1 MLIPHLPEAGRR
13 LSFYING
20 RWQAAMDRPRQAV
33 IDPSTEQPLGE
44 IALGNEEDVE
54 QAVQAARRALP
65 AWAASRRE
73 ERLALLQRILEVY
86 QRRAPEL
93 AAVLSREMGAPL
105 GMALDNQVASGA
117 AHIEVM
123 LDVLADYRFVRRRGA
138 TEVVR
143 EAVGVVGM
151 ITPWNW
157 PLNQILCKVVPALAA
172 GCSMVLKPS
181 EVAPFNALLLA
192 EVLDEAGVP
201 AGVFNLV
208 NGDGPTVGE
217 ALARHPGVAMI
228 SITGSTRA
236 GVLVAQAA
244 SASVKRVHQELGGK
258 SANILVDGV
267 DLQQAVAQGVRECFD
282 NSGQSCNAP
291 TRMLVPRQHFDA
303 ALEIAREAA
312 LALRVGPADEE
323 GVDLGPVVNQVQFA
337 RIQRLIESA
346 LEEGVELVCGGA
358 GRPDDLAQGYFVRPT
373 VFACR
378 VGNPRIAR
386 EEVFGPVLTLQPY
399 DDLDQAIDLAN
410 DTPYGLAAYVQCV
423 DPTLA
428 RLLAARLHAG
438 NVYLNYPQWDPY
450 APFGGVGQSGNGRE
464 YGEYGLDDFTEIKGI
479 VGVT

>member
-1 MLIPHLPEAGRR
+1 MLSPSRNLH
-13 LSFYING
+13 FYIDG
-20 RWQAAMDRPRQAV
+20 RWQAPHGQARQMV

-44 IALGNEEDVE
+44 IALGDAQDVE
-54 QAVQAARRALP
+54 LAVQAAQRALP
-65 AWAASRRE
+65 TWSASSKE
-73 ERLALLQRILEVY
+73 ARLALLQRILEIY

-105 GMALDNQVASGA
+105 QMALDNQVASGA

-123 LDVLADYRFVRRRGA
+123 LDVLAEYRFVRRRGQ
-138 TEVVR
+138 TEVTR

-172 GCSMVLKPS
+172 GCCMVLKPS

-192 EVLDEAGVP
+192 EIMDEAGVP

-217 ALARHPGVAMI
+217 ALARHHEVAMI

-258 SANILVDGV
+258 SANILVEGV
-267 DLQQAVAQGVRECFD
+267 DLSQAVAQGVRECFD

-291 TRMLVPRQHFDA
+291 TRMLVPRAQLDS
-303 ALEIAREAA
+303 ALAVARETANS
-312 LALRVGPADEE
+312 LHVGPADQE
-323 GVDLGPVVNQVQFA
+323 GVDLGPVVNQAQFA
-337 RIQRLIESA
+337 RIQMLIEGA
-346 LEEGVELVCGGA
+346 MEEGVEVVCGGP
-358 GRPDDLAQGYFVRPT
+358 GRPEGLSKGYFVRPT

-378 VGNPRIAR
+378 TGNPQIVR
-386 EEVFGPVLTLQPY
+386 EEVFGPVLTIQPY
-399 DDLDQAIDLAN
+399 DDLEQALAMAN
-410 DTPYGLAAYVQCV
+410 DTPYGLAAYVQCT
-423 DPTLA
+423 DPALA
-428 RLLAARLHAG
+428 RQLAARLRVG

-464 YGEYGLDDFTEIKGI
+464 YGEYGLDDFTEIKGVI
-479 VGVT
+479 GIS